1 MTHTAL
7 VNAAVLGFLVVM
19 TLLLVM
25 CILAV
30 IVSPSQVPSSHA
42 AHSRQDGVPPL
53 PLPPA
58 QPPATT
64 PAPLL
69 LRRHPPVTAPAAGF
83 NGWRVPDP
91 ETTELGAPLPLMHD
105 RMPQPEVSGK
115 PPWELL
121 KQDRIPRP
129 QVSGAPPWEP
139 APNPPGMDG

>member
-7 VNAAVLGFLVVM
+7 VNTAVLGFLVVM
-19 TLLLVM
+19 TVLLVM

-42 AHSRQDGVPPL
+42 AHSRQDGAPSL

-69 LRRHPPVTAPAAGF
+69 LRRQPPVTAPATGF
-83 NGWRVPDP
+83 NGWPVPDP
-91 ETTELGAPLPLMHD
+91 GTTGPGAPLPLMHD
-105 RMPQPEVSGK
+105 RIPQPEVSGK

-121 KQDRIPRP
+121 KQNRIPRP
-129 QVSGAPPWEP
+129 QVSGSPPWGP
-139 APNPPGMDG
+139 APKPPGMDG

>member
-7 VNAAVLGFLVVM
+7 VNTALFWFLVVM

-42 AHSRQDGVPPL
+42 AHSRQDVAPSL

-64 PAPLL
+64 PPPLVP
-69 LRRHPPVTAPAAGF
+69 RRQPPVTEPAGF
-83 NGWRVPDP
+83 NGWPVPDP
-91 ETTELGAPLPLMHD
+91 GTTEPGAPLPLMHD

-129 QVSGAPPWEP
+129 EVSGSPPWGP
-139 APNPPGMDG
+139 APKPPGMDG

>member
-7 VNAAVLGFLVVM
+7 VNTAVVGLLAVM
-19 TLLLVM
+19 TVLLVM
-25 CILAV
+25 FILAV
-30 IVSPSQVPSSHA
+30 IVSPSQVPSSHG
-42 AHSRQDGVPPL
+42 AHSRQDGVPSL
-53 PLPPA
+53 P

-69 LRRHPPVTAPAAGF
+69 LRRQPPVTAPAAGF

-105 RMPQPEVSGK
+105 RIRQPEVSGK

-129 QVSGAPPWEP
+129 EVSGSPPWGP
-139 APNPPGMDG
+139 APKPPGMDG

>member
-7 VNAAVLGFLVVM
+7 VNAALIGSLAVM

-25 CILAV
+25 FILAV

-42 AHSRQDGVPPL
+42 THSRQDVAPSL

-69 LRRHPPVTAPAAGF
+69 LRRQPPVTAPAAGF
-83 NGWRVPDP
+83 NGWPVPDP

-105 RMPQPEVSGK
+105 RIPQPEVSGK

-129 QVSGAPPWEP
+129 EVSGSPPWGP
-139 APNPPGMDG
+139 APKPGGMDG